1 MHHHQFFE
9 QPWFNICIFWA
20 NFPVS
25 WTTTPTIFASPW
37 LPSSCK
43 KVTKSK
49 RFLSGLGFS
58 CKVNIW
64 FYQKWFDENIC
75 TRKKKCLVSVSH
87 QCIPTEKGRN
97 CEKPQK
103 SGWKAARWPRNTSSL
118 TAGAAVIIVH
128 TDAHKHRWNGTQ
140 EILCFGAKWKELHGN
155 FVGNFLTL
163 YFAPDMRWR
172 LTNKWNVW
180 HCYGSRDA
188 PNHQLQSQP
197 FPYGVRWGKQ
207 WTWPDR
213 SHQMAWHIMFIYDDL
228 IWLIVPHGL
237 AYHSWPLL
245 LLFVAATTRAASQFV
260 RFSSSILT
268 CVLWPLK

>member
-43 KVTKSK
+43 KVSKSK

-75 TRKKKCLVSVSH
+75 TCKKKCLVSVSH

-103 SGWKAARWPRNTSSL
+103 SGWKAAQWPRNTSSL

-188 PNHQLQSQP
+188 RPTINCKANLFHMVWGEASNEL
-197 FPYGVRWGKQ
+197 GLIDRTRWLGILCSYTMISSD
-207 WTWPDR
+207 W
-213 SHQMAWHIMFIYDDL
+213 SYHMVWHITADPSSFFLWQPPPEQPVSLSISPAAYSRVYYDL
-228 IWLIVPHGL
+228 
-237 AYHSWPLL
+237 
-245 LLFVAATTRAASQFV
+245 
-260 RFSSSILT
+260 
-268 CVLWPLK
+268 